1 MFEPTTKRTKGK
13 MMLPVRPQPMRLST
27 QSNHL
32 TPKSPNKKMKVP
44 MGVEHICLS
53 MLGSK
58 STSKSH
64 KRKTKTTVEIELV
77 TEKTGK
83 MYLPTGTN
91 NMSIETSREWV

>member
-1 MFEPTTKRTKGK
+1 
-13 MMLPVRPQPMRLST
+13 
-27 QSNHL
+27 
-32 TPKSPNKKMKVP
+32 MKVP

-91 NMSIETSREWV
+91 NMSTETSRK

>member
-1 MFEPTTKRTKGK
+1 MLEPTTKRTKEK
-13 MMLPVRPQPMRLST
+13 MMLPARAQPLGQLT
-27 QSNHL
+27 QSNHPTL
-32 TPKSPNKKMKVP
+32 KSPNNKMRVP

-77 TEKTGK
+77 TEKTEK
-83 MYLPTGTN
+83 MGLGPFKSAQHLLN
-91 NMSIETSREWV
+91 CLLE